1 MDTHSPI
8 RLLAYG
14 CIAAGIA
21 LAFLSAAVPH
31 YTAGYRLATSSLIV
45 GLLPYLIYGLAVPLL
60 RTTLTAVVGVI
71 LVILHT
77 ILVFNERVTPGAE
90 SSGGLIDYGPLVLA
104 LVVLPLVVI
113 ALRVPYGAEPGS
125 GSGKTPS

>member
-1 MDTHSPI
+1 MDNLSPA

-31 YTAGYRLATSSLIV
+31 YTAGYRLAAGILIA

-60 RTTLTAVVGVI
+60 RGTLTAVVGVV
-71 LVILHT
+71 LVILHAVM
-77 ILVFNERVTPGAE
+77 VFNERVGQGVE
-90 SSGGLIDYGPLVLA
+90 SAGGLIYYGPMVLA
-104 LVVLPLVVI
+104 LVVLPLVVM

-125 GSGKTPS
+125 GKTPN

>member
-1 MDTHSPI
+1 MNIQSPA

-31 YTAGYRLATSSLIV
+31 YSAGYRLAAGILIA

-60 RTTLTAVVGVI
+60 RGTLTAVVGVV
-71 LVILHT
+71 LVILHAV
-77 ILVFNERVTPGAE
+77 LVFNEGVGQGAE
-90 SSGGLIDYGPLVLA
+90 SAGGLLYYGPMVLA
-104 LVVLPLVVI
+104 LAVLPLVVM
-113 ALRVPYGAEPGS
+113 ALREPYD
-125 GSGKTPS
+125 GSGKST